1 MKYPLLTS
9 LFLLWTSAS
18 CQSPQEKQGS
28 TDEKLFREYCLMNAT
43 ETYDFALPGSLTVED
58 LQGTPV
64 RIDSLAKEDKLILRI
79 RGSFCEDCVLAEI
92 KQINSLKDCSHI
104 AIIATYDNL
113 PPDERRRTGVIQS
126 QRQERHPLLVP
137 FTPPN
142 AAMRIHLFPLQT
154 VSGFLRLIL

>member
-58 LQGTPV
+58 LQGT
-64 RIDSLAKEDKLILRI
+64 RENRQSGKRRQTDIKNQGQLLR
-79 RGSFCEDCVLAEI
+79 RL
-92 KQINSLKDCSHI
+92 
-104 AIIATYDNL
+104 
-113 PPDERRRTGVIQS
+113 RTGRNQTDKQLEGLFTYS
-126 QRQERHPLLVP
+126 NYRHL
-137 FTPPN
+137 
-142 AAMRIHLFPLQT
+142 
-154 VSGFLRLIL
+154 